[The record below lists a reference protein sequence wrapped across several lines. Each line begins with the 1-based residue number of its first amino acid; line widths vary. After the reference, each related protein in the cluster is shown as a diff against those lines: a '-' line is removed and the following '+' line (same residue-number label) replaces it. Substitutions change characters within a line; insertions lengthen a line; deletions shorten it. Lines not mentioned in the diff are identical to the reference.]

1 MHPGAPVDIRTHLN
15 IVCIKWQIRHNNK
28 SMVLVQENKGNVF
41 GGNLISISF
50 FFSSL
55 THVHL
60 NILTCGMKVN

>member
-15 IVCIKWQIRHNNK
+15 IVCIKWQIHNNK

-41 GGNLISISF
+41 GGNLISNF

-60 NILTCGMKVN
+60 NILTCGMKDN